1 MCLKNTDNSNRLQH
15 RFKNSK
21 KDMETKIVYV
31 VYGSRTEI
39 SEFITFLV
47 KGEWLFHYSGEYLY
61 FPNDPTEL
69 IKEAGMDLK
78 AVTEHWVDNCFGFKS
93 TPREFNHTVE
103 RSEVIVKAD
112 TIIKAN
118 NLSTVARYM
127 EYFKTHGAKE
137 IRDPETRNK
146 GGRKYLHKGKV
157 NYLYQF

>member
-1 MCLKNTDNSNRLQH
+1 MRNTDNSNRLQH

-69 IKEAGMDLK
+69 IKEAGLDLK

-93 TPREFNHTVE
+93 TPREPIQVE
-103 RSEVIVKAD
+103 RSEETIKAD
-112 TIIKAN
+112 TTIKVD
-118 NLSTVARYM
+118 NLSAAARYM
-127 EYFKTHGAKE
+127 EYFKSRGAIE
-137 IRDPETRNK
+137 IRDLETRKK
-146 GGRKYLHKGKV
+146 GGRKYRMNNEV
-157 NYLYQF
+157 VYLYQV